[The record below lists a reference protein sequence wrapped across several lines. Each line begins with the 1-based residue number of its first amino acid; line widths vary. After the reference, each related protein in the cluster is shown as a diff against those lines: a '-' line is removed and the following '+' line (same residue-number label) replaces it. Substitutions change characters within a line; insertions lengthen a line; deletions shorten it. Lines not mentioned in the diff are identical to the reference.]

1 MSLNFFNEGLSMDES
16 SLLNENIDA
25 SSNFLFHDKDSFFD
39 NLNQPNFQEKYLFN
53 DKESI
58 NAFPFPF
65 PFPNPLQNDEYTNN
79 LFLPKE
85 IDEDKVKENANNDMN
100 STQPSS
106 DKKGDNKIKLC
117 SSKIKF
123 KNCKIDS
130 SQNLPSYYRLD
141 MAKKHFKVQISQF
154 ATAKLNNLIEKSV
167 LPNELKQSIHLPNS
181 KEFTSKVTESFNYK
195 CLSLSLR
202 EIFIIGK
209 EKLQSQ
215 NNEYINKIFEY
226 FKKFRTDNLP
236 ESLTKIK
243 EFLEMN
249 YEQLIIK
256 FYDSS
261 EFNIF
266 KEDNRSIFFND
277 GIRAEKGFSV
287 LENYGLIRLFK
298 MIGRKRKRN

>member
-1 MSLNFFNEGLSMDES
+1 MSLMFLNEDLSMDQS
-16 SLLNENIDA
+16 WLFNERLDA
-25 SSNFLFHDKDSFFD
+25 SSNNLFPDKNEYFD
-39 NLNQPNFQEKYLFN
+39 NPVEPNFQESNLLS
-53 DKESI
+53 DEESM
-58 NAFPFPF
+58 NAFPFT
-65 PFPNPLQNDEYTNN
+65 FPNPLQNDEFTNN
-79 LFLPKE
+79 FILPKPV
-85 IDEDKVKENANNDMN
+85 DEDKVKENEINHMN

-154 ATAKLNNLIEKSV
+154 ATVKLNNLIEKSN
-167 LPNELKQSIHLPNS
+167 LPNELKQPVHLPNS

-209 EKLQSQ
+209 EKLQNQ
-215 NNEYINKIFEY
+215 NNEYFNKIFEY
-226 FKKFRTDNLP
+226 FEKFGKDNLP
-236 ESLTKIK
+236 ESLKEIK

-249 YEQLIIK
+249 YEQLIMK

-261 EFNIF
+261 EFNSF
-266 KEDNRSIFFND
+266 KEDNRSKFFND
-277 GIRAEKGFSV
+277 GIKVEKGFSI

>member
-1 MSLNFFNEGLSMDES
+1 MSLMFLNEDLSMDQS
-16 SLLNENIDA
+16 WLFNERLDA
-25 SSNFLFHDKDSFFD
+25 SSNNLFPDKNEYFD
-39 NLNQPNFQEKYLFN
+39 NPVEPNFQESNLLS
-53 DKESI
+53 DEESM
-58 NAFPFPF
+58 NAFPFT
-65 PFPNPLQNDEYTNN
+65 FPNPLQNDEFTNN
-79 LFLPKE
+79 FILPKPL
-85 IDEDKVKENANNDMN
+85 DEDKVKENEINHMN

-154 ATAKLNNLIEKSV
+154 ATVKLNNLIEKSN
-167 LPNELKQSIHLPNS
+167 LPNELKQSVHLPNS

-209 EKLQSQ
+209 EKLQNQ
-215 NNEYINKIFEY
+215 NNEYFNKIFEY
-226 FKKFRTDNLP
+226 FEKIGADNLP
-236 ESLTKIK
+236 ESLKEIK

-249 YEQLIIK
+249 YEQLIMK

-261 EFNIF
+261 EFNTF
-266 KEDNRSIFFND
+266 KEDNRSKFFND
-277 GIRAEKGFSV
+277 GIRVEKGFSI

>member
-1 MSLNFFNEGLSMDES
+1 MSLIFLNEDLSMDQS
-16 SLLNENIDA
+16 WLFDA
-25 SSNFLFHDKDSFFD
+25 SSCNLFHDNNTIFD
-39 NLNQPNFQEKYLFN
+39 NPVQPNYQEDNSLN
-53 DKESI
+53 DEESM
-58 NAFPFPF
+58 NAFPFT
-65 PFPNPLQNDEYTNN
+65 FPNPLQNDEFTNN
-79 LFLPKE
+79 FILPKPV
-85 IDEDKVKENANNDMN
+85 DEDKVKENEINHMN

-154 ATAKLNNLIEKSV
+154 ATVKLNNLIEKSN
-167 LPNELKQSIHLPNS
+167 LLNELKQPVHLPNS

-209 EKLQSQ
+209 EKLQKQ
-215 NNEYINKIFEY
+215 NNEYFNKIFEY
-226 FKKFRTDNLP
+226 FEKFGADNLP
-236 ESLTKIK
+236 ESLKEIK

-249 YEQLIIK
+249 YEQLIMK

-261 EFNIF
+261 EFNSF
-266 KEDNRSIFFND
+266 KEDNRSKFFND
-277 GIRAEKGFSV
+277 GIKVEKGFSI

>member
-1 MSLNFFNEGLSMDES
+1 MSLNFLNEDLSMDQS
-16 SLLNENIDA
+16 WLFNERIEA
-25 SSNFLFHDKDSFFD
+25 SSCNLFHDNNTFFD
-39 NLNQPNFQEKYLFN
+39 NPVQPNYQEDNSLN
-53 DKESI
+53 DEESM
-58 NAFPFPF
+58 NAFPFT
-65 PFPNPLQNDEYTNN
+65 FPNPLQNDEFTNN
-79 LFLPKE
+79 FILPKPL
-85 IDEDKVKENANNDMN
+85 DEDKVKENEINHMN

-106 DKKGDNKIKLC
+106 DKKGNNKIKLC

-154 ATAKLNNLIEKSV
+154 ATVKLNNLIEKSN
-167 LPNELKQSIHLPNS
+167 LPNELKQSVHLPNS

-209 EKLQSQ
+209 EKLQNQ
-215 NNEYINKIFEY
+215 NNEYFNKIFEY
-226 FKKFRTDNLP
+226 FEKIGADNHP
-236 ESLTKIK
+236 ESLKEIK

-249 YEQLIIK
+249 YEQLIMK

-261 EFNIF
+261 EFNTF
-266 KEDNRSIFFND
+266 KEDNRSKFFND
-277 GIRAEKGFSV
+277 GIRVEKGFSI

>member
-1 MSLNFFNEGLSMDES
+1 MSLIFLNEDLSMDQSWLFNERIDES
-16 SLLNENIDA
+16 SNN
-25 SSNFLFHDKDSFFD
+25 LFHDKNSFFD
-39 NLNQPNFQEKYLFN
+39 NPIQPNFQENNSLN
-53 DKESI
+53 DEESM
-58 NAFPFPF
+58 NAFPFA
-65 PFPNPLQNDEYTNN
+65 FPNPLQNDEYTNN
-79 LFLPKE
+79 FFLPKPV
-85 IDEDKVKENANNDMN
+85 DEDKVKENEINDIN

-154 ATAKLNNLIEKSV
+154 ATVKLNNLIEKSH
-167 LPNELKQSIHLPNS
+167 LPNELKQSVHLPNS

-209 EKLQSQ
+209 EKLQKQ
-215 NNEYINKIFEY
+215 NNEYFNKIFEY
-226 FKKFRTDNLP
+226 FEKFGTDNLP
-236 ESLTKIK
+236 ESLKEIK

-249 YEQLIIK
+249 YEQLIMK

-266 KEDNRSIFFND
+266 KEDNRSKFFND
-277 GIRAEKGFSV
+277 GIRAEKGFSI

>member
-1 MSLNFFNEGLSMDES
+1 MSLMFLNEDLSMDQS
-16 SLLNENIDA
+16 WLFNERLDA
-25 SSNFLFHDKDSFFD
+25 SSNNLFPDKNEYFD
-39 NLNQPNFQEKYLFN
+39 NPVEPNFQESNLLS
-53 DKESI
+53 DEESM
-58 NAFPFPF
+58 NAFPFT
-65 PFPNPLQNDEYTNN
+65 FPNPLQNDEFTNN
-79 LFLPKE
+79 FILPKPL
-85 IDEDKVKENANNDMN
+85 DEDKVKENEINHMN

-154 ATAKLNNLIEKSV
+154 ATVKLNNLIERSV
-167 LPNELKQSIHLPNS
+167 LPNELKQSVHLPNS

-209 EKLQSQ
+209 EKLQNQ
-215 NNEYINKIFEY
+215 NNEYFNKIFEY
-226 FKKFRTDNLP
+226 FEKIGADNLP
-236 ESLTKIK
+236 ESLKEIK

-249 YEQLIIK
+249 YEQLIMK

-261 EFNIF
+261 EFNTF
-266 KEDNRSIFFND
+266 KEDNRSKFFND
-277 GIRAEKGFSV
+277 GIRVEKGFSI

>member
-1 MSLNFFNEGLSMDES
+1 MFLNEDLSMDQSWLFNEG
-16 SLLNENIDA
+16 IDA
-25 SSNFLFHDKDSFFD
+25 NSNNLFPDKNEFFD
-39 NLNQPNFQEKYLFN
+39 NTLEPSFQENNLLS
-53 DKESI
+53 DEESM
-58 NAFPFPF
+58 NAFPFT
-65 PFPNPLQNDEYTNN
+65 FPNPLQNDGFTNN
-79 LFLPKE
+79 FFLPKPV
-85 IDEDKVKENANNDMN
+85 DEDKVKENEINNMN

-154 ATAKLNNLIEKSV
+154 ATVKLNNLIEKSN
-167 LPNELKQSIHLPNS
+167 LPNELKQPVHLPNS

-209 EKLQSQ
+209 EKLQNQ
-215 NNEYINKIFEY
+215 NNEYFNKIFEY
-226 FKKFRTDNLP
+226 FEKFGTDNLP
-236 ESLTKIK
+236 ENLKEIK

-249 YEQLIIK
+249 YEQLIMK

-261 EFNIF
+261 EFNSF
-266 KEDNRSIFFND
+266 KEDNRSKFFND
-277 GIRAEKGFSV
+277 GIKVEKGFSI

>member
-1 MSLNFFNEGLSMDES
+1 MSLIFLNEVLSMDQLW
-16 SLLNENIDA
+16 LLNERIDE
-25 SSNFLFHDKDSFFD
+25 SSNNLFPDKNAFFD
-39 NLNQPNFQEKYLFN
+39 NPVEPNFQENNSLS
-53 DKESI
+53 DEESM
-58 NAFPFPF
+58 NAFPFA
-65 PFPNPLQNDEYTNN
+65 FPNPLQNDEFTNN
-79 LFLPKE
+79 FFLPKPVE
-85 IDEDKVKENANNDMN
+85 EDKAMENEINQMN

-106 DKKGDNKIKLC
+106 DKKGDNKIELC

-154 ATAKLNNLIEKSV
+154 ATVKLNNLIEKSD
-167 LPNELKQSIHLPNS
+167 LPNELKQSVHLPNS

-209 EKLQSQ
+209 EKLQNQ
-215 NNEYINKIFEY
+215 NNEYFNKIFEY
-226 FKKFRTDNLP
+226 FEKFGKDNLP
-236 ESLTKIK
+236 ESLKEIK

-249 YEQLIIK
+249 YEQLIMK

-266 KEDNRSIFFND
+266 KEDNRSKFFND
-277 GIRAEKGFSV
+277 GIRAEKGFSI

>member
-1 MSLNFFNEGLSMDES
+1 MSLNFLNEDLSMDQSWLFHER
-16 SLLNENIDA
+16 IDA
-25 SSNFLFHDKDSFFD
+25 SSCNLFHDKNSLFDSPVE
-39 NLNQPNFQEKYLFN
+39 PNFQEDNSLN
-53 DKESI
+53 DEESM
-58 NAFPFPF
+58 NAFPFTI
-65 PFPNPLQNDEYTNN
+65 PNPLQNDEFTNN
-79 LFLPKE
+79 LVLPKPV
-85 IDEDKVKENANNDMN
+85 DEDKVKENEINHMN

-106 DKKGDNKIKLC
+106 DKKEDNKIELC

-154 ATAKLNNLIEKSV
+154 ATVKLNNLIEKSN
-167 LPNELKQSIHLPNS
+167 LPNELKQSVHLPNS

-209 EKLQSQ
+209 EKLQNQ
-215 NNEYINKIFEY
+215 NNEYFNKIFEY
-226 FKKFRTDNLP
+226 FEKFGTDNLP
-236 ESLTKIK
+236 ESLKEIK

-249 YEQLIIK
+249 YEQLIVK

-261 EFNIF
+261 EFNSF
-266 KEDNRSIFFND
+266 KEDNRSKFFND
-277 GIRAEKGFSV
+277 GIKAEKGFSI